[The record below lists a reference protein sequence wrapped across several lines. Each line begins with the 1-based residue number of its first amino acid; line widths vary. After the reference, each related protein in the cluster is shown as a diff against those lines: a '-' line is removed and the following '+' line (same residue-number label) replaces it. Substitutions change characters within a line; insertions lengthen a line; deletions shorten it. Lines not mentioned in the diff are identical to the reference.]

1 MNIQPVKYILFF
13 IIQFFV
19 LNDVYSQNSVSNSLA
34 DCEVL
39 LSSEYISS
47 GQEYFANL
55 DKNNKA
61 TFHVTFFAGNKYRIV
76 GCTSIQNHKLI
87 IEVFDTDKNLLFS
100 NKNHDYIQYWNLVFT
115 STVECIIE
123 LKIDADRH
131 IKKPVKLLIGFNEES
146 KYLDGSQ

>member
-1 MNIQPVKYILFF
+1 MSIQNVKYILFF
-13 IIQFFV
+13 LIQIFV
-19 LNDVYSQNSVSNSLA
+19 LHGVYSQNSTTNTLA

-47 GQEYFANL
+47 GQEYLADL

-61 TFHVTFFAGNKYRIV
+61 TFHVTFFAGSKYRIV

-87 IEVFDTDKNLLFS
+87 MDVFDADKNLLFS
-100 NKNHDYIQYWNLVFT
+100 NENHDYIQYWNLVFT

-123 LKIDADRH
+123 LKVDADKH
-131 IKKPVKLLIGFNEES
+131 IKKPVKLLIGFNENS
-146 KYLDGSQ
+146 KYLDGNQ

>member
-1 MNIQPVKYILFF
+1 MNIPYVKYILFVL
-13 IIQFFV
+13 QFFV
-19 LNDVYSQNSVSNSLA
+19 FFSAYSQYSDTNSLT

-39 LSSEYISS
+39 LSPEYISS
-47 GQEYFANL
+47 GQEYLADL

-61 TFHVTFFAGNKYRIV
+61 TFHATFFSGNKYRIV

-87 IEVFDTDKNLLFS
+87 IEVYDTDKNLLFS
-100 NKNHDYIQYWNLVFT
+100 NKNHNYIQYWNLVFT

-123 LKIDADRH
+123 LKIDADKH

-146 KYLDGSQ
+146 KYLDGN

>member
-1 MNIQPVKYILFF
+1 MNIQHVKYILF
-13 IIQFFV
+13 ILLQVFV
-19 LNDVYSQNSVSNSLA
+19 LHGVYSQNSASNSLA

-47 GQEYFANL
+47 GQEYFADL

-61 TFHVTFFAGNKYRIV
+61 TFHVTFFAGSKYRIV
-76 GCTSIQNHKLI
+76 GCTSIQNHNLI
-87 IEVFDTDKNLLFS
+87 IEVFDIDKNLLFS

-123 LKIDADRH
+123 LKVDAERH